1 MPFLQAVP
9 SLNKAGIYLVYTL
22 AQVKFIACNLFYF
35 IGEAIIYLTIKFA
48 ILYIRYA
55 VHANFI
61 LFNCCVILKS
71 FNVMQAVLYLEI
83 KTYSPVESYNVLS
96 TFSLTVIYRLNIPTV
111 LVNIGYR
118 GRHFMFL
125 CCHLNI

>member
-1 MPFLQAVP
+1 MPFLHAVP
-9 SLNKAGIYLVYTL
+9 SLNKAVIYLVYTL

-35 IGEAIIYLTIKFA
+35 IREAIIYLTIKLA

-55 VHANFI
+55 MHANFY
-61 LFNCCVILKS
+61 LFSCCVILKS
-71 FNVMQAVLYLEI
+71 FNVKPAVIYWEI

-118 GRHFMFL
+118 GRHL
-125 CCHLNI
+125 CFYVAN